1 VRIEGADGARQL
13 RSALAAGVITVL
25 GVVISVMIVA
35 LTLASQQSGP
45 GCCAT
50 SPVTS
55 ARQLTLGAFVATFV
69 YAIL

>member
-1 VRIEGADGARQL
+1 
-13 RSALAAGVITVL
+13 L

-55 ARQLTLGAFVATFV
+55 ARQLALGAFVATFV